1 MIDWTCI
8 SDVTSQNILDARD
21 IAQAVKELTDL
32 LDGEEDGPTSTY
44 PLGCDEREL
53 LAALEEAESD
63 IGSCDTLIRD
73 SYFKEYAQDLAEDIG
88 AIQPDLSWPYNCI
101 DWDQAADELQS
112 DYTSIDIGGVT
123 YWGR

>member
-1 MIDWTCI
+1 MFDWTCI

-32 LDGEEDGPTSTY
+32 LEDQDDGDGAVY
-44 PLGCDEREL
+44 PKGCEEREL

-63 IGSCDTLIRD
+63 IGHCETLIRD
-73 SYFKEYAQDLAEDIG
+73 SYFKEYAQDFAEDIG
-88 AIQPDLSWPYNCI
+88 AIQHTLSWPHDCI

-112 DYTSIDIGGVT
+112 DYTSVDIGGVT
-123 YWGR
+123 YWAR